1 MLLLSVQGAVVFG
14 ELKKRIKELR
24 NPSKEN
30 MKKFTV
36 DLMLAATA
44 LTSDCCLVSADRV
57 YRELQQYHTSFK
69 LRDWAVLNAEQG
81 T

>member
-1 MLLLSVQGAVVFG
+1 
-14 ELKKRIKELR
+14 
-24 NPSKEN
+24 

-44 LTSDCCLVSADRV
+44 LTSECCLVSADRV
-57 YRELQQYHTSFK
+57 YRELQRYHTSFK
-69 LRDWAVLNAEQG
+69 IQDWSILNAEQG